1 MPEMKRNVKDS
12 VFTYLFSNPTYAC
25 ELYQYLHPEDTSVT
39 EEDCKLVTIQNILS
53 NGQYNDLGLLIR
65 DTLIILAEA
74 QSTYSP
80 NLPIRIFLYMAQE
93 YKDYIDKYKLNLY
106 SSKAVTLP
114 KAELYMVYSGKKQD
128 VPEVLRL
135 SDLCGGEGSIEV
147 TVKVLRGGDSSIVG
161 QYVEFCKIADAQR
174 ALYGLT
180 KKAIQETICICLE
193 RGILVPFLTARQKEV
208 VDIMEMLFS
217 QEEVWELSRREI
229 ADEARQEGRQEGE
242 IKGLFHA
249 IKSLIETTGMS
260 VEQAMTALQIMEK
273 DRPQYLDMLGSAGQ

>member
-12 VFTYLFSNPTYAC
+12 VFTYLFSDPQYAR
-25 ELYQYLHPEDTSVT
+25 ELYLYLHPEDTSVT
-39 EEDCKLVTIQNILS
+39 EDDCKLVTIQNILS

-74 QSTYSP
+74 QSTFSP
-80 NLPIRIFLYMAQE
+80 NVPIRILLYMAQE
-93 YKDYIDKYKLNLY
+93 YKDYISGHKLNLY
-106 SSKAVTLP
+106 STKAVTLP
-114 KAELYMVYSGKKQD
+114 KAELYMVYSGNEKD
-128 VPEVLRL
+128 TPEVLRL
-135 SDLCGGEGSIEV
+135 SELCGAEGSIEV

-161 QYVEFCKIADAQR
+161 QYVEFCKIADEQR

-180 KKAIQETICICLE
+180 KKAIQETIRICLE

-217 QEEVWELSRREI
+217 QEEVWELDRREI
-229 ADEARQEGRQEGE
+229 ADEARQEGQQEGE
-242 IKGLFHA
+242 IKGLFRA

>member
-1 MPEMKRNVKDS
+1 MPEMKRTVKDS
-12 VFTYLFSNPTYAC
+12 VFTYLFSDPTYAR
-25 ELYQYLHPEDTSVT
+25 ELYLYLHPEDTSVT
-39 EEDCKLVTIQNILS
+39 EADCKLVTIQNILS

-74 QSTYSP
+74 QSTFSP

-93 YKDYIDKYKLNLY
+93 YKDYIDAHKLNLY
-106 SSKAVTLP
+106 STKAVTLP
-114 KAELYMVYSGKKQD
+114 KAELYMVYSGNKKD

-161 QYVEFCKIADAQR
+161 QYVEFCKIADEQR

-180 KKAIQETICICLE
+180 KKAIQETIRICLE

-208 VDIMEMLFS
+208 IDIMEMLFS
-217 QEEVWELSRREI
+217 QEQVWELDRRD
-229 ADEARQEGRQEGE
+229 ARQEGE
-242 IKGLFHA
+242 IKGLFRA

-260 VEQAMTALQIMEK
+260 VEQAMTALQVAEK
-273 DRPQYLDMLGSAGQ
+273 DRPQYLDMLGSIGQ